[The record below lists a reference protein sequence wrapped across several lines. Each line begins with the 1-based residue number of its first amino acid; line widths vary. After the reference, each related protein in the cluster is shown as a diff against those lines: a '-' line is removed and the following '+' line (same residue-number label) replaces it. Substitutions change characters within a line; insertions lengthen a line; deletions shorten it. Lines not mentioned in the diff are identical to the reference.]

1 MKFQRDLGLLNYLIS
16 MNYRM
21 QLETNETSK
30 KYGLNFFYL
39 CLYAG
44 VLNKNQRTGFYIL
57 QKQAFL
63 FWGTFQELVE
73 SKKTVALDYQV
84 SLISRLCENSIF
96 ENIYQ
101 RRSSLKFQKHLK
113 ENA

>member
-44 VLNKNQRTGFYIL
+44 VLNKNQRIGFYIL

-73 SKKTVALDYQV
+73 SRKTVALDYQV
-84 SLISRLCENSIF
+84 SLISRFYAKIL
-96 ENIYQ
+96 Y
-101 RRSSLKFQKHLK
+101 LKISTREGAL
-113 ENA
+113 